1 MICYG
6 YYYEL
11 LWCNTERNPIVASKA
26 KVPLGKLMNFN
37 DRLDLVL
44 LTGLPT
50 WWWWCWWLA
59 QAPGAPGDVSAFI
72 IGMTTDPQRK
82 WLRSIFAQMIS
93 NFVVCV
99 SHPPKKILT
108 TTRPLVSRSPW
119 RYDQPKF
126 RNSALFTNY
135 NWRTEFFFGETKK
148 FVAPKNVQ
156 FEFQKNKN
164 KKFQFF

>member
-1 MICYG
+1 
-6 YYYEL
+6 
-11 LWCNTERNPIVASKA
+11 VASKA

-72 IGMTTDPQRK
+72 IGMTTTDPQRK
-82 WLRSIFAQMIS
+82 WLRSIFAQMNS

-99 SHPPKKILT
+99 SHP
-108 TTRPLVSRSPW
+108 
-119 RYDQPKF
+119 Q
-126 RNSALFTNY
+126 
-135 NWRTEFFFGETKK
+135 KK
-148 FVAPKNVQ
+148 FSQQPVLLFHGRHDDMTNPNFEIPHFSLIIIGALNFFSAKPKNLWRQ
-156 FEFQKNKN
+156 KMFNLNLKKNKN
-164 KKFQFF
+164 FSFFNFCSSSKWNDRK